1 MAVLLNTNPTLL
13 LERFPQHVE
22 AIKKSIDTAES
33 QERNTLTLQEF
44 LAAASAALAA
54 PGQR

>member
-1 MAVLLNTNPTLL
+1 MAVMLNTNPTLL
-13 LERFPQHVE
+13 LERFPRHVE
-22 AIKKSIDTAES
+22 AIKKSVDTAAT

-54 PGQR
+54 SGQR